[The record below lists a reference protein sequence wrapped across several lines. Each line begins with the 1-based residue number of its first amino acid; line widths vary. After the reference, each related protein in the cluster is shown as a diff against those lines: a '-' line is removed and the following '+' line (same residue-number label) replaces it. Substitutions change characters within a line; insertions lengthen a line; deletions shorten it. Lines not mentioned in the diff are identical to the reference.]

1 MALIDDVFSQIP
13 TRLLKQ
19 WGLDMTYVKA
29 ATSEAYDPVTGT
41 ISGTETSV
49 ALKGVILKLN
59 PKELN
64 GNYQTND
71 IKVIIGNDELGN
83 YYPNVRDRVRYTEAG
98 STREGRIVDVESY
111 PGQRVKDGLSMLSP
125 IVATMQLCTI

>member
-1 MALIDDVFSQIP
+1 MALIDDVFGQIP
-13 TRLLKQ
+13 TTLLNQ

-29 ATSEAYDPVTGT
+29 ATSEVYDPATGT

-64 GNYQTND
+64 GDYQTND

-111 PGQRVKDGLSMLSP
+111 RGDDAIMHNLILRPQ
-125 IVATMQLCTI
+125 

>member
-1 MALIDDVFSQIP
+1 MALIDDVFSKIP
-13 TRLLKQ
+13 ETLLSQ

-29 ATSEAYDPVTGT
+29 AASEVYDPATGT

-49 ALKGVILKLN
+49 SLKGVILRLN

-64 GNYQTND
+64 GDYQTND
-71 IKVIIGNDELGN
+71 IKVIIGNKELGD
-83 YYPNVRDRVRYTEAG
+83 YYPNVRDRLQYTESE

-111 PGQRVKDGLSMLSP
+111 RGDKAIMHSIILRPQ
-125 IVATMQLCTI
+125 

>member
-1 MALIDDVFSQIP
+1 MALIDDVFGQIP
-13 TRLLKQ
+13 TTLLNQ

-29 ATSEAYDPVTGT
+29 ATSEVYDPATGT

-64 GNYQTND
+64 SNYQTND

-111 PGQRVKDGLSMLSP
+111 RGDDAIMHNLILRPQ
-125 IVATMQLCTI
+125 

>member
-1 MALIDDVFSQIP
+1 MALIDDVFGQIP
-13 TRLLKQ
+13 TTLLNQ

-29 ATSEAYDPVTGT
+29 ATSEVYDPATGT

-64 GNYQTND
+64 GDYQTND

-111 PGQRVKDGLSMLSP
+111 RGDNAIMHNLILRPQ
-125 IVATMQLCTI
+125 

>member
-1 MALIDDVFSQIP
+1 MALIDDVFGQIP
-13 TRLLKQ
+13 TTLLKQ

-29 ATSEAYDPVTGT
+29 ATSEVYDPATGT

-49 ALKGVILKLN
+49 ELKGVILRLN

-64 GNYQTND
+64 GDYQTND

-111 PGQRVKDGLSMLSP
+111 RGDDAIMHNLILRPQ
-125 IVATMQLCTI
+125 

>member
-1 MALIDDVFSQIP
+1 MALIDDVFGQIP
-13 TRLLKQ
+13 TTLLNQ

-29 ATSEAYDPVTGT
+29 ATSEVYDPATGT

-111 PGQRVKDGLSMLSP
+111 RGYDAIMHNLILRPQ
-125 IVATMQLCTI
+125 

>member
-1 MALIDDVFSQIP
+1 MALNDDVYAQIP
-13 TRLLKQ
+13 TTLLKQ
-19 WGLDMTYVKA
+19 WGLDKTNVKA
-29 ATSEAYDPVTGT
+29 ATSEVYDPATGT

-49 ALKGVILKLN
+49 ELKGVILRLN

-64 GNYQTND
+64 GDYQTND

-111 PGQRVKDGLSMLSP
+111 RGDDAIMHNLILRPQ
-125 IVATMQLCTI
+125 

>member
-1 MALIDDVFSQIP
+1 VALIDDVFDVFGQIP
-13 TRLLKQ
+13 TGLLKQ

-29 ATSEAYDPVTGT
+29 ATSEVYDPATGT

-64 GNYQTND
+64 GDYQTND
-71 IKVIIGNDELGN
+71 IKVIIGNDELGD

-111 PGQRVKDGLSMLSP
+111 RGDNAIMHNLILRPQ
-125 IVATMQLCTI
+125 

>member
-1 MALIDDVFSQIP
+1 MALIDDVFGQIP
-13 TRLLKQ
+13 TTLLKQ

-29 ATSEAYDPVTGT
+29 ATSEVYDPATGT

-49 ALKGVILKLN
+49 ELKGVILRLN
-59 PKELN
+59 PKELD
-64 GNYQTND
+64 GDYQTND

-111 PGQRVKDGLSMLSP
+111 RGDDAIMHNLILRPQ
-125 IVATMQLCTI
+125 

>member
-29 ATSEAYDPVTGT
+29 ATSEAYDPATGT

-64 GNYQTND
+64 GDYQTND

-111 PGQRVKDGLSMLSP
+111 RGDNAIMHNLILRPQ
-125 IVATMQLCTI
+125 

>member
-29 ATSEAYDPVTGT
+29 ATSEAYDPATGT

-59 PKELN
+59 PKEFN
-64 GNYQTND
+64 GDYQTND

-111 PGQRVKDGLSMLSP
+111 RGDNAIMHNLILRPQ
-125 IVATMQLCTI
+125 

>member
-1 MALIDDVFSQIP
+1 MALIDDVFGKIP
-13 TRLLKQ
+13 ATLLNQ

-29 ATSEAYDPVTGT
+29 ATSEVYDPATGT
-41 ISGTETSV
+41 ISGAETSV
-49 ALKGVILKLN
+49 ALKGVILRLN

-64 GNYQTND
+64 GDYQTND

-83 YYPNVRDRVRYTEAG
+83 YYPNIRDRVRYTEAG

-111 PGQRVKDGLSMLSP
+111 RGDEAVMHNLILRPQ
-125 IVATMQLCTI
+125 

>member
-1 MALIDDVFSQIP
+1 MALIDDVFGQIP
-13 TRLLKQ
+13 ATLLKQ

-29 ATSEAYDPVTGT
+29 AASEVYDPVTGT

-49 ALKGVILKLN
+49 ALTGLILKLN

-64 GNYQTND
+64 GDYQTND

-98 STREGRIVDVESY
+98 ATREGRIVDVESY
-111 PGQRVKDGLSMLSP
+111 RGDEAVMHNLILRPQ
-125 IVATMQLCTI
+125 

>member
-1 MALIDDVFSQIP
+1 MALIDDVFGQIP
-13 TRLLKQ
+13 TTLLKQ

-29 ATSEAYDPVTGT
+29 ATSEVYDPATGT

-49 ALKGVILKLN
+49 ELKGVILRLN

-64 GNYQTND
+64 GDYQTND
-71 IKVIIGNDELGN
+71 IKVIIGNNELGN

-111 PGQRVKDGLSMLSP
+111 RGDDAIMHNLILRPQ
-125 IVATMQLCTI
+125 

>member
-1 MALIDDVFSQIP
+1 MALIDDVFGQIP
-13 TRLLKQ
+13 TTLLNQ

-29 ATSEAYDPVTGT
+29 ATSEVYDPATGT

-111 PGQRVKDGLSMLSP
+111 RGDDAIMHNLILRPQ
-125 IVATMQLCTI
+125 

>member
-1 MALIDDVFSQIP
+1 MALIDDVFGQIP
-13 TRLLKQ
+13 TTLLNQ

-29 ATSEAYDPVTGT
+29 ATSEVYDPATGT

-59 PKELN
+59 PKEFN
-64 GNYQTND
+64 GDYQTND

-111 PGQRVKDGLSMLSP
+111 RGDDAIMHNLILRPQ
-125 IVATMQLCTI
+125 

>member
-1 MALIDDVFSQIP
+1 MALIDNVFSKIP
-13 TRLLKQ
+13 ATLLNQ

-29 ATSEAYDPVTGT
+29 ATSEVYDPATGT

-49 ALKGVILKLN
+49 SLKGVILRLN

-64 GNYQTND
+64 GDYQTND
-71 IKVIIGNDELGN
+71 IKVIIGNEELGD
-83 YYPNVRDRVRYTEAG
+83 YYPNVRDRLQYTESG

-111 PGQRVKDGLSMLSP
+111 RGDNAIMHNIILRPQ
-125 IVATMQLCTI
+125 

>member
-1 MALIDDVFSQIP
+1 MALIDDVFGKIP
-13 TRLLKQ
+13 ATLLSQ

-29 ATSEAYDPVTGT
+29 ATSEVYDPATGT
-41 ISGTETSV
+41 ISGAETSV
-49 ALKGVILKLN
+49 ALKGVILRLN

-64 GNYQTND
+64 GDYQTND

-111 PGQRVKDGLSMLSP
+111 RGDEAVMHNLILRPQ
-125 IVATMQLCTI
+125 